1 MIFLSKELKL
11 NNCRLRAQNGAIV
24 AEALFECYEN
34 SVNAGTPLQLKVFM
48 AGGNQLCNGGARS
61 FAQVF
66 RKVRTLEQVWMPENF
81 IMTRGIMALSKGL
94 QVNPNMRSLNL
105 SGNILR
111 AGGVKAMCDALT
123 HMQK

>member
-1 MIFLSKELKL
+1 M
-11 NNCRLRAQNGAIV
+11 NNCRLSSRNGAIV

-34 SVNAGTPLQLKVFM
+34 SVQAGTPLQLKVFM
-48 AGGNQLCNGGARS
+48 AGGNRLRNGGARS

-81 IMTRGIMALSKGL
+81 IKTRGIMALSKAL
-94 QVNPNMRSLNL
+94 KVNPNMRSLNL

-111 AGGVKAMCDALT
+111 AGGVKTICDALT